1 MLGLLYADD
10 LVCVVSGKRLK
21 KRMGLFVEA
30 SRRKDLEISADK
42 SKVMVFGGEKD
53 WSVKFL

>member
-1 MLGLLYADD
+1 MLSLLYADD

-21 KRMGLFVEA
+21 KMMGLFVEA
-30 SRRKDLEISADK
+30 SMRKDLEISADK
-42 SKVMVFGGEKD
+42 SKVMVLGEEKD